1 MISFLNLLIKF
12 IIKLV
17 NRRQHQKLKKNIEN
31 FEVILLN
38 REIPEQILDI
48 QKFLHVILILNII
61 LIKMKKKQELKLM
74 KEIKNSNNYILKHL
88 LKFQIERNNKKI
100 K

>member
-1 MISFLNLLIKF
+1 MIAFLNLLIKF

-17 NRRQHQKLKKNIEN
+17 NRKQHQKLKKNIEN
-31 FEVILLN
+31 LEVILLN
-38 REIPEQILDI
+38 PEILEQTLDI
-48 QKFLHVILILNII
+48 QRFLHVILILNII

-74 KEIKNSNNYILKHL
+74 KEIKNFNNYILKHL
-88 LKFQIERNNKKI
+88 LKFRIERNNKKI